1 MSNIS
6 ETPPHSPAKEGSK
19 SILKPLLG
27 GVAGAILLGAGS
39 FYIAFSGLT
48 PAIGSF
54 FQKTPAIGV
63 ELAFVPIEVIT
74 ISLPPQSG
82 ARLVRISGQIEVAPE
97 SHTAMMQMQ
106 PRFVDVILTY
116 LHAVEI
122 ADLRQPAALIH
133 LRAQLLRRLH
143 VVAGGEHVRDFLI
156 TEFLLD

>member
-1 MSNIS
+1 MTNIS
-6 ETPPHSPAKEGSK
+6 ETPPLSPAKEGGK
-19 SILKPLLG
+19 GILKPLLG
-27 GVAGAILLGAGS
+27 GFAGAILLGGAS

-48 PAIGSF
+48 PTLGSF
-54 FQKTPAIGV
+54 FQKTPETGGA
-63 ELAFVPIEVIT
+63 LAFVPIEVIT

-97 SHTAMMQMQ
+97 SHNAMMQMQ

-133 LRAQLLRRLH
+133 LRAQLLRRLQ
-143 VVAGGEHVRDFLI
+143 VVAGGEHIRDFLI

>member
-6 ETPPHSPAKEGSK
+6 DTPPHPTAEKGGK
-19 SILKPLLG
+19 GILKPLLAG
-27 GVAGAILLGAGS
+27 LAGAILLGGAS
-39 FYIAFSGLT
+39 FYTVFSGLMPT
-48 PAIGSF
+48 TGSL
-54 FQKTPAIGV
+54 FQRSPGTEAQ
-63 ELAFVPIEVIT
+63 LAFVPIEVIT

-97 SHTAMMQMQ
+97 SHTAMMQFQ
-106 PRFVDVILTY
+106 PRFVDVIITY

-133 LRAQLLRRLH
+133 LRAQILRRLQ
-143 VVAGGEHVRDFLI
+143 VIAGGEHVRDFLI